1 MCIPRGLKCGSLRLP
16 TLSPWSGGIEIT
28 LNLNNFSISEGIPT
42 WRLLSFLWESL
53 LLQFLCRYCGKI
65 SHPWGAVLLRF
76 WATPGV
82 SPWVSVSNND
92 TDVISLEAITPLTW
106 TAFATSPWKNW
117 RCVWKKILGR
127 KWRRWGTGFSRKFQA
142 GAKLLLWGSFGTW
155 SLAPATMIEVLPFG
169 RWCLRQLQGGRAGTA
184 TSTEALTIIEKKL
197 RYNQLSLRSRPFD
210 FSGGLWV
217 ILEKKNPADWFDR
230 GKNRARKYEKYRNV
244 SRPIIQGKMLHRY
257 MSGKKFRSYSVHI
270 THTPL
275 QKSNGRVL
283 YWHPENTNSSRDEIF
298 KAPCPV
304 FSPFIWPSLIRR
316 TLSLKRT
323 PRVGPWRWSGS
334 REL

>member
-1 MCIPRGLKCGSLRLP
+1 MRKPRGLKCGSLRLP
-16 TLSPWSGGIEIT
+16 TLSPWSRSIEIT

-53 LLQFLCRYCGKI
+53 LLQFLCGYCGKI

-76 WATPGV
+76 RATPGV

-127 KWRRWGTGFSRKFQA
+127 KWRRWRTGFSRKFQA

-184 TSTEALTIIEKKL
+184 TSTEALTIKEKKL

-210 FSGGLWV
+210 FWGGLWV
-217 ILEKKNPADWFDR
+217 ISEKKILQTDLTGAKIVQGNT
-230 GKNRARKYEKYRNV
+230 RNT
-244 SRPIIQGKMLHRY
+244 GTYHGL
-257 MSGKKFRSYSVHI
+257 
-270 THTPL
+270 
-275 QKSNGRVL
+275 
-283 YWHPENTNSSRDEIF
+283 
-298 KAPCPV
+298 
-304 FSPFIWPSLIRR
+304 
-316 TLSLKRT
+316 
-323 PRVGPWRWSGS
+323 
-334 REL
+334 

>member
-1 MCIPRGLKCGSLRLP
+1 MRKPRGLKCGRLRLP
-16 TLSPWSGGIEIT
+16 TLSPWSRSIEIT

-76 WATPGV
+76 RATPGV

-92 TDVISLEAITPLTW
+92 TDVISLEAINPLTW

-142 GAKLLLWGSFGTW
+142 GAKLLLRGSCGTW

-184 TSTEALTIIEKKL
+184 TSTEALTIKEKKL

-210 FSGGLWV
+210 FWGGLWV
-217 ILEKKNPADWFDR
+217 ISEKKSSRLIWQGQKSCKEIREIQERITAYNTGENLTPLYVGEKIQILLSPYHSYTPAKVKR
-230 GKNRARKYEKYRNV
+230 SSPLLTSRKYELLLGWD
-244 SRPIIQGKMLHRY
+244 IQ
-257 MSGKKFRSYSVHI
+257 
-270 THTPL
+270 
-275 QKSNGRVL
+275 
-283 YWHPENTNSSRDEIF
+283 SSL
-298 KAPCPV
+298 
-304 FSPFIWPSLIRR
+304 PSLQSFYL
-316 TLSLKRT
+316 TLSDKADTLAKT
-323 PRVGPWRWSGS
+323 DT
-334 REL
+334 

>member
-1 MCIPRGLKCGSLRLP
+1 MCKPRGLKCGSLRLP
-16 TLSPWSGGIEIT
+16 TLSPWSRGIEIT
-28 LNLNNFSISEGIPT
+28 LNLNNFSISERIPT

-142 GAKLLLWGSFGTW
+142 GAKLLVRGSFGTW

-169 RWCLRQLQGGRAGTA
+169 RWCLRQLQAGRAGTA
-184 TSTEALTIIEKKL
+184 TSTEALTIKEKKL

-210 FSGGLWV
+210 FWGGLWV
-217 ILEKKNPADWFDR
+217 ISEKKILQTDLTGAKIVQGNTRNTGTCICYTVICR
-230 GKNRARKYEKYRNV
+230 GKN
-244 SRPIIQGKMLHRY
+244 SDLTQSI
-257 MSGKKFRSYSVHI
+257 
-270 THTPL
+270 
-275 QKSNGRVL
+275 
-283 YWHPENTNSSRDEIF
+283 
-298 KAPCPV
+298 
-304 FSPFIWPSLIRR
+304 SLIHPCKSQMVESF
-316 TLSLKRT
+316 TDIPKIRT
-323 PRVGPWRWSGS
+323 PPWMRYSKLPAQSSVLLFDPLW
-334 REL
+334 

>member
-1 MCIPRGLKCGSLRLP
+1 MCKPRGLKCGSLRLP
-16 TLSPWSGGIEIT
+16 TLSPWSRSIEIT

-169 RWCLRQLQGGRAGTA
+169 RWCLRQLQAGRAGTA
-184 TSTEALTIIEKKL
+184 TSTEALTIKEKKL

-210 FSGGLWV
+210 FWGGLWV
-217 ILEKKNPADWFDR
+217 ISEKKILQTDLTGAKIVQGNT
-230 GKNRARKYEKYRNV
+230 RNT
-244 SRPIIQGKMLHRY
+244 GTYHGL
-257 MSGKKFRSYSVHI
+257 
-270 THTPL
+270 
-275 QKSNGRVL
+275 
-283 YWHPENTNSSRDEIF
+283 
-298 KAPCPV
+298 
-304 FSPFIWPSLIRR
+304 
-316 TLSLKRT
+316 
-323 PRVGPWRWSGS
+323 
-334 REL
+334 